1 MSDIQLKS
9 EITLLVKTSGYKK
22 SKSLLCPIMK
32 IVSMRH
38 KDIPQEQIYKVA
50 KSVL

>member
-1 MSDIQLKS
+1 MSDIKLKS
-9 EITLLVKTSGYKK
+9 EIEILVKRSGYKK

-38 KDIPQEQIYKVA
+38 KDISHRQIHKVA
-50 KSVL
+50 MTVL

>member
-9 EITLLVKTSGYKK
+9 EIEVLIKKSGYAK
-22 SKSLLCPIMK
+22 SKSLLCPITK

-38 KDIPQEQIYKVA
+38 RDVPQKQILKVA
-50 KSVL
+50 ISIL